1 MATATGTPTRYR
13 AVSDKIAGLIDQGVW
28 KPGERVP
35 SVRRISVQESVSVT
49 TILQAYALLE
59 SRGYVEARPQSG
71 YYVRARRAAMPP
83 EPRTSAPARNAT
95 RVEGSYLI
103 SRLLQAAADPKV
115 IPFGTAC
122 PSLELMPA
130 VKLNRILAGIVRRS
144 GVALDRYDFPPG
156 AYALR
161 RQIARRSLDWGAG
174 LAPED
179 VVITCGATEALQL
192 CLRAATRPGDLVAIE
207 SPAYFGWLLLLE
219 KLDLKAV
226 EIPSHPRRGMCL
238 DRLEAALA
246 DRRVRAC
253 MASPNFS
260 NPLGS
265 LMPDEAKRDLVAMLA
280 RRNVPLIEDDIYGD
294 LYFGETRPKSAK
306 AFDRD
311 GIVMTCSSF
320 SKTISPGY
328 HIGWI
333 APGRYQAQVET
344 LKLASTISTPPLLQ
358 AAIAEFLESGAY
370 DRNLRRM
377 RAAFALQTE
386 QMTVAV
392 AERFPAGC
400 SVTRPE
406 GGFVLWVEL
415 PSGVDAIELQG
426 RALAEGVSVSPGPM
440 FSARQRYRNHIRLNC
455 GHPWSARIEQGMRTL
470 GRLAGEARSE
480 YTCR

>member
-1 MATATGTPTRYR
+1 MAAALEVPTRYR
-13 AVSDKIAGLIDQGVW
+13 AVSDKIAALIEQGVW

-35 SVRRISVQESVSVT
+35 SVRRISAQESVSVT

-59 SRGYVEARPQSG
+59 SRGYIEARPQSG
-71 YYVRARRAAMPP
+71 YYVRARRAALPP
-83 EPRTSAPARNAT
+83 EPRTSAPARQAT
-95 RVEGSYLI
+95 RVEGCHLI
-103 SRLLQAAADPKV
+103 SRLLQAAADPNV
-115 IPFGTAC
+115 IPFGTAY
-122 PSLELMPA
+122 PSPELLPR
-130 VKLNRILAGIVRRS
+130 VRLNRTMAGVVRRS

-156 AYALR
+156 LYALR

-179 VVITCGATEALQL
+179 IVVTCGATEALQL

-226 EIPSHPRRGMCL
+226 EIPSHPRRGMCV

-246 DRRVRAC
+246 DKRVRAC

-265 LMPDEAKRDLVAMLA
+265 LMPEEAKHDLVALLA
-280 RRNVPLIEDDIYGD
+280 RKNVPLIEDDLYGD

-306 AFDRD
+306 AFDRE
-311 GIVMTCSSF
+311 GIVMACSSF

-328 HIGWI
+328 HVGWV
-333 APGRYQAQVET
+333 APGRYQAQVKT

-377 RAAFALQTE
+377 RAAFRLQTE
-386 QMTVAV
+386 QMRVAI
-392 AERFPAGC
+392 AEFFPAGC

-415 PSGVDAIELQG
+415 PGGVDAVELQE

-455 GHPWSARIEQGMRTL
+455 GHPWSERIEQGMRTL
-470 GRLAGEARSE
+470 GRLARAR
-480 YTCR
+480 

>member
-1 MATATGTPTRYR
+1 MSAADTLYRYR
-13 AVSDKIAGLIDQGVW
+13 AVSDKIAGLIEQGVW

-35 SVRRISVQESVSVT
+35 SVRRISAQESVSVSV
-49 TILQAYALLE
+49 ILQAYALLE
-59 SRGYVEARPQSG
+59 SRGYIEARPQSG
-71 YYVRARRAAMPP
+71 FYVRSRRAAMPP
-83 EPRTSAPARNAT
+83 EPRVSAPARQAT
-95 RVEGSYLI
+95 RVEASQLI
-103 SRLLQAAADPKV
+103 ARLLQAAADPDV
-115 IPFGTAC
+115 VPFGTAC
-122 PSLELMPA
+122 PSPELLPVA
-130 VKLNRILAGIVRRS
+130 RLNRTLAGVVRRF

-174 LAPED
+174 VSPEEI
-179 VVITCGATEALQL
+179 VVTCGATEALQL

-246 DRRVRAC
+246 DRRIRAC

-265 LMPDEAKRDLVAMLA
+265 LMSDDAKRDLVAMLA
-280 RRNVPLIEDDIYGD
+280 RRNIPLIEDDLYGD

-311 GIVMTCSSF
+311 GVVMTCSSF

-328 HIGWI
+328 RVGWT
-333 APGRYQAQVET
+333 APGRFQAQVET
-344 LKLASTISTPPLLQ
+344 LKLASTLATPPLLQ

-377 RAAFALQTE
+377 RAAFKLQTE
-386 QMTVAV
+386 QMSVAV
-392 AERFPAGC
+392 AEYFPAGC

-415 PSGVDAIELQG
+415 PAGVDVIELQA
-426 RALAEGVSVSPGPM
+426 RALAESVSVSPGPM

-455 GHPWSARIEQGMRTL
+455 GYPWSARIEQGMRTL
-470 GRLAGEARSE
+470 GRLAGAMAR
-480 YTCR
+480 